1 MTRPIH
7 FQTSDERHVEMIP
20 WTEADL
26 SQMAQVTAA
35 DIQKVDAY
43 WHRLLPARLRNL
55 LRARSTIDG

>member
-1 MTRPIH
+1 
-7 FQTSDERHVEMIP
+7 MIP